1 MVAYSATS
9 FERVSIMKNKSSIKT
24 DLMLLEKYLSI
35 KQVPVIEKNKIT
47 RFKCADEVYPYTNE
61 PLKLYYDKNLDNKR
75 VLTVTSSSDHALHAV
90 LAGAKDITCFD
101 INRFCKYYAALKIAM
116 IKKYD
121 YEEYLDKME
130 DLIFWLTKYEWAEDT
145 SRIKDFAFMLFDLS
159 SYLKEDEKA
168 FFQTFI
174 RVANEDGLK
183 NRFLSLLF
191 LDNDPFEMINNND
204 YLTPHNYAKLKEEL
218 NNCNIKYV
226 DSNVN
231 KLCNKK
237 IGKYDVIYLSNILS
251 TLRKD
256 DSKLLVYLR
265 KLLND
270 NGIIYD
276 CAWDVN
282 DYVFSSKVKKY
293 YDANSINLKDG
304 HVITTFFKK

>member
-1 MVAYSATS
+1 MVAYTTIC
-9 FERVSIMKNKSSIKT
+9 FERINIMKNKKGIKT
-24 DLMLLEKYLSI
+24 DLILLEKYLL
-35 KQVPVIEKNKIT
+35 KKKVPVIEKNKIT

-61 PLKLYYDKNLDNKR
+61 PLKLYYNKNLDNKR
-75 VLTVTSSSDHALHAV
+75 VLTVTSSFDHALHAV

-101 INRFCKYYAALKIAM
+101 INRFCKYYAALKKAM

-130 DLIFWLTKYEWAEDT
+130 GLIFWLTKYEWYEDE
-145 SRIKDFAFMLFDLS
+145 SKIRDFTDMLFEIS
-159 SYLKEDEKA
+159 NYLKEDEKT
-168 FFQTFI
+168 FFQTF
-174 RVANEDGLK
+174 VKLANVSGLK
-183 NRFLSLLF
+183 NRFLLSLLWE
-191 LDNDPFEMINNND
+191 DNFFEMINNND
-204 YLTPHNYAKLKEEL
+204 YLKPDNYIKLKEKL

-226 DSNVN
+226 DSSVN
-231 KLCNKK
+231 KLRDKK

-251 TLRKD
+251 KLKEDNT
-256 DSKLLVYLR
+256 KLLIYLR

-270 NGIIYD
+270 DGIIYD

-293 YDANSINLKDG
+293 YDANCINLKDG